1 MPCTKQV
8 FNIFKP
14 LSDLS
19 VPSRSLNRLGDNK
32 DVKLVSSV
40 SYLDWDP
47 FHIPTSRPAAV
58 NSLFVVQFLS
68 VRQQSVLSQVVNQSQ
83 SVSESVSESVNES
96 VSQSNVHK
104 LCCHLNLTL
113 SVWSSELCS
122 GWYFLN
128 KSSVL
133 PSKCIKI
140 CTREPGRA
148 PGWDIFHYLLHCKCD
163 WLIQLYSQSRQHF
176 TIILISSL
184 SSYTNRELSS

>member
-1 MPCTKQV
+1 MRQRVNITKITTTNCPVHCTMPCTKQV

-83 SVSESVSESVNES
+83 SVSESVSESVSIKS
-96 VSQSNVHK
+96 VSQSMSQSVSQMYINFVVIWILPC
-104 LCCHLNLTL
+104 LCGPQ
-113 SVWSSELCS
+113 SSAV
-122 GWYFLN
+122 G
-128 KSSVL
+128 
-133 PSKCIKI
+133 
-140 CTREPGRA
+140 
-148 PGWDIFHYLLHCKCD
+148 DIF
-163 WLIQLYSQSRQHF
+163 
-176 TIILISSL
+176 
-184 SSYTNRELSS
+184 

>member
-1 MPCTKQV
+1 MRRRVNITKITTTNCPVHCTMPCTKQV

-68 VRQQSVLSQVVNQSQ
+68 VRQQSVLSQLVNQSQ
-83 SVSESVSESVNES
+83 SVSESVSESVSKS
-96 VSQSNVHK
+96 VSQSVSQMYINFVVIWILPCLCGPQSSAVGNIFSINAQVCLPNV
-104 LCCHLNLTL
+104 
-113 SVWSSELCS
+113 
-122 GWYFLN
+122 
-128 KSSVL
+128 
-133 PSKCIKI
+133 
-140 CTREPGRA
+140 
-148 PGWDIFHYLLHCKCD
+148 
-163 WLIQLYSQSRQHF
+163 
-176 TIILISSL
+176 
-184 SSYTNRELSS
+184 